1 MWKRTA
7 DPKATYSSFPPGN
20 KGERSAG
27 IPPAEVKRTRRSV
40 FGFSL
45 LGIATLAILLFVM
58 NLIFP
63 LPHALLS
70 GGYSDALVLSD
81 GRLNGIS
88 LSENNT
94 LRLYVPPNRIPAR
107 LRQLILSYEDKY
119 FYFHPG
125 VNPFSVA
132 RSFAQYIRY
141 GRFVSGASTLSMQVA
156 RMMEPKRRT
165 FGAKLIE
172 TFRAFQLEWR
182 YTKDEILGLY
192 LNKVP
197 MGGNLEGIG
206 SGAYYYFGKLPE
218 SLSVGEMG
226 LLIGIPQNPNAARP
240 DIQPAQAVRVRNKVL
255 HRLRNDDAISESEY
269 RSALVTRPTGARRQP
284 PLLAPHLSLSALHE
298 GEGKRTIPLT
308 FDPSRQLVFEKIV
321 AGHRRELNDQGIKN
335 VGVLLVENRTG
346 DVLAWIGGFDYG
358 DRDENRID
366 AVRIPRSPGSTLKPF
381 IYGQALDSGLIT
393 PKWVLY
399 DVQRYYAGYNVENFD
414 KTYHGPVTAEEALT
428 RSLNTPAVYLLQK
441 LHRGS
446 LFPLAESLGLNVRKG
461 DDVGLSMALGAN
473 PLSLFEL
480 VKNYTAFSNQGRVR
494 ELRYVQS
501 ESPRLGKRIMS
512 EEAAYLVSEMLSQG
526 TRLDV
531 PRSWEFSTHLPRL
544 AWKTGTSFG
553 SYDALC
559 VGYNPKFTLGVWV
572 GNADRTPSKALVG
585 SKAAAPL
592 FFELFNALGEGKGPW
607 FNRPARVQHRL
618 VSAASGKLPTKY
630 TKHTVWD
637 DYIPGVS
644 PMDSCD
650 RLVPFYIDRKTGKA
664 VADPEGKKVKTVI
677 YDVYPPEALAWA
689 RENRIGYVAP
699 PAVASTELKNIRNN
713 PSLRVVSPLPDKK
726 YFLNPHLSIEKQK
739 IPLLAQPFA
748 DSTYLYW
755 FMNGKLRFQGLPSR
769 LHFLLPEIGRH
780 TLYCVDNQ
788 GRSGSVTFEIKKLE

>member
-7 DPKATYSSFPPGN
+7 EPKAANSSSPLAN
-20 KGERSAG
+20 NERRWAVRLSLFCMAG
-27 IPPAEVKRTRRSV
+27 
-40 FGFSL
+40 L
-45 LGIATLAILLFVM
+45 LILLLALNFF
-58 NLIFP
+58 FP
-63 LPHALLS
+63 LPYDRLE
-70 GGYSDALVLSD
+70 GGYSVALQLSD
-81 GRLNGIS
+81 GRLNGLS
-88 LSENNT
+88 LTDNGT
-94 LRLYVPPNRIPAR
+94 LRLYVPPTQIPAR

-125 VNPFSVA
+125 VNPFAVA
-132 RSFAQYIRY
+132 RSLVQYVQN

-206 SGAYYYFGKLPE
+206 SGAYYYFGKSPE

-240 DIQPAQAVRVRNKVL
+240 DLQPVQSVLVRNKVL
-255 HRLRNDDAISESEY
+255 HRLWNGGAISEAEY
-269 RSALVTRPTGARRQP
+269 RSALVTQPTGPRRQP
-284 PLLAPHLSLSALHE
+284 PLLAPHLSLATLQE
-298 GEGKRTIPLT
+298 GQGKRTISLT
-308 FDPSRQLVFEKIV
+308 LDPGRQSVFEKIV

-335 VGVLLVENRTG
+335 VAVLLVENRTG

-366 AVRIPRSPGSTLKPF
+366 AVRIPRSPGSALKPF

-446 LFPLAESLGLNVRKG
+446 LFPLAESLGLEVRKG

-501 ESPRLGKRIMS
+501 ETPRLGKRIMS

-572 GNADRTPSKALVG
+572 GNADRTPAKALVG

-592 FFELFNALGEGKGPW
+592 FFELFNALGEGKSTW
-607 FNRPARVQHRL
+607 FHRPVRVQHRL

-630 TKHTVWD
+630 TPHTVWD
-637 DYIPGVS
+637 DFIPGVS

-650 RLVPFYIDRKTGKA
+650 RFVPFYIDLKTGKA
-664 VADPEGKKVKTVI
+664 VADPDGKKVKTVI

-699 PAVASTELKNIRNN
+699 PAVLSSELKHIRNN
-713 PSLRVVSPLPDKK
+713 PTLRVVSPLPDKK
-726 YFLNPHLSIEKQK
+726 YFLNPHLAMEKQK

-755 FMNGKLRFQGLPSR
+755 FMDGKLRFEGLPSL

-780 TLYCVDNQ
+780 TLLCVDNQ
-788 GRSGSVTFEIKKLE
+788 GRSGSVTFDIEKLE